1 MLADSGN
8 RRKDQ
13 ECQQVHDYDRRSG
26 RGGQEKREGHAKK
39 EAHHRENRGA
49 DHHALEGMA
58 ETHRGQC
65 RENQQAGD
73 QKCAHHAHAEDGG
86 DGV

>member
-26 RGGQEKREGHAKK
+26 GGGQEKREGHAKK
-39 EAHHRENRGA
+39 EAYHGKNRGA
-49 DHHALEGMA
+49 DHHALECMA
-58 ETHRGQC
+58 ETH
-65 RENQQAGD
+65 
-73 QKCAHHAHAEDGG
+73 
-86 DGV
+86 